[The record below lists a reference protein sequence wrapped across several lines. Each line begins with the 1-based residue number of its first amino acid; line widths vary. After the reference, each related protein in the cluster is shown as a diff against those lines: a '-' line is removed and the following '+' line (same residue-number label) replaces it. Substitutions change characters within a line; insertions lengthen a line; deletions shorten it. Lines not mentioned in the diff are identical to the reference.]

1 MTLPLAA
8 ILEWQVW
15 MISLIL
21 LVVTYVLRY
30 ALFYVVEKKDTM
42 PQTFIAPKGLISI
55 LLFFAIPEPLRVGGI
70 ESGILFV
77 VIIAT
82 SVIMA
87 WSLIANSK
95 RSKDEDVELDSL
107 SMEKNDISE
116 TIELPID

>member
-1 MTLPLAA
+1 
-8 ILEWQVW
+8 

-55 LLFFAIPEPLRVGGI
+55 LLFFAIPESMRTGGI

-82 SVIMA
+82 SVVMA

-95 RSKDEDVELDSL
+95 KNRIEEEDADNFGRGE
-107 SMEKNDISE
+107 NDVSE
-116 TIELPID
+116 TIELPVD